1 MKNHVNLLPWRCR
14 RTQIIRLRFRQWLWP
29 CGITAAAI
37 AIFFVVQLSRCLAAR
52 QRLDQVEREYFPLES
67 LTEEI
72 AASRGR
78 LDERSR
84 EVEIVRRME
93 NPRPPLTLLG
103 LVSQTARDCQGQL
116 HVESLSLQAAREQ
129 PKTTA
134 GEPAKTAAG
143 ERTKATAKEAAETN
157 GDSTV
162 VAIKGIAL
170 DNLAVARFVAA
181 LRQTKAFRRV
191 ELKST
196 KEQPLGACRI
206 CSWLI
211 ECGY

>member
-1 MKNHVNLLPWRCR
+1 MKNYVNLLPWRCR

-29 CGITAAAI
+29 CGVTAAAI
-37 AIFFVVQLSRCLAAR
+37 AIFFAAQLSRCLAAR
-52 QRLDQVEREYFPLES
+52 QRLDQFEREYLPLES
-67 LTEEI
+67 LTAEI

-78 LDERSR
+78 LNEQSR
-84 EVEIVRRME
+84 EVEVARRME
-93 NPRPPLTLLG
+93 SPRPPLTLLG

-116 HVESLSLQAAREQ
+116 QVDSLSLQTAGGR
-129 PKTTA
+129 PKPAA
-134 GEPAKTAAG
+134 GEPAKAAPG
-143 ERTKATAKEAAETN
+143 ERTKTAAKETAETD

-196 KEQPLGACRI
+196 KEQPLGACRV